1 MAVAAPIIAAVTAQT
16 VQGMVLRFALS
27 LAVSFITQ
35 KLFGPE
41 APPGAASANGGSAP
55 DPGVKQRIPSDPSNK
70 LPIVYGEDKVHGS
83 IIFADISSDNQ
94 TMGFIITLCE
104 GPIKGINDIYWDDY
118 KLVFDTI
125 EVNDD
130 LENVVGTI
138 PGNNVI
144 DAIHPD
150 GSHDDWLKDQMKVHR
165 YPYGGRCVEMEA
177 FSSKWAAGAA
187 DRTMPDVAY
196 AYCELKYDR
205 EKQVTGLTSKL
216 AFEIEG
222 RLVRELEL
230 VNNDIVLRGRSP
242 KDGITDIGLANPT
255 LFSTTPK
262 FYDYQGGS
270 ITGTGYWPTNAYG
283 YASYYEGFQSRLPQD
298 LMVPGG
304 TYEII
309 DLGLNMSID
318 IDDYKNGSH
327 TNQVGSYDT
336 SEVEFDFVQPGEQ
349 YKDFST
355 GNYVTFQPTVPD
367 DGRRIL
373 NGLNIKDS
381 GYGLT
386 ESVIRPS
393 NINETRVWVKYTYLL
408 NGVSTDYYLPLITDK
423 FINSGY
429 FNFNGVNDFN
439 ERDFAVNFLESI
451 MAGTAHDFDNTDDN
465 PNGYLPIYAEGIEK
479 FGIRRDRMPYHVAD
493 ANGVEPTFQ
502 YEPGQQYY
510 TEPLPIS
517 IKAYA
522 SGDYSQTPPECL
534 IDYLTHYTYGCGESV
549 FDNDLDL
556 QTFYDHKLFCNTLVT
571 HNDTTGT
578 SVSSKQ
584 YQTNGYANTGD
595 DKDLNI
601 SDLNVNSQ
609 SIFSYTLGKFQMISD
624 KVDTVKK
631 IFDHTN
637 IYGDITLIN
646 DGFNSTINE
655 MTLKFKSKAENYQDD
670 QVFLD
675 YGFKY
680 FNEPELAKDISLKF
694 LNTNVEAQRMGSV
707 LMNKS
712 RSNKIISFRTDTRA
726 AELQVNDVIE
736 VNGTYYDLS
745 QNAILT
751 HDYVNAQ
758 SSLSSTASIG
768 EYKMFDSA
776 QQMDVR
782 YSDNTPAHYFVP
794 YTIVK
799 FDDLLT
805 YFKECING
813 QFFDRSGTLSKYQVD
828 QNNKLGE
835 IFSLVTF
842 VEGYTGNVNGGQFQ
856 FHINS
861 IVFSGDADANI
872 SIKVVN
878 NISNTTFIGVISQ
891 FQDNDNGTQFRV
903 NSISEV
909 ELDGGL
915 QGYYLT
921 AQIYNP
927 NDYNVGA
934 LTQRANAP
942 TLNAQTY
949 STIDVVTNLVLNST
963 SPLASI
969 PSLNVSFTIP
979 ASSNIE
985 GVEVYY
991 SEGIAG
997 AKKVTNIISAPGSS
1011 YAANSVQTI
1020 DITSVPTT
1028 TDLYIWI
1035 RSFNTFARGDYSTGL
1050 SVGAWNP
1057 ANAAT
1062 NVGNNAVSQNSIQNQ
1077 AVGSNQIQN
1086 NSIGTNQIAQVVDF
1100 TGKTVTLPASA
1111 VKAHTGEWD
1120 ITTKTADFTVTNQAY
1135 WQGYFIDTTSNTVTI
1150 TLPTAPDDGDIIKLI
1165 DVGVNAAT
1173 NNIIIDGNGKNIQ
1186 GSSSNYNINTNR
1198 SGTEFIFL
1206 TGKGWILTHN

>member
-1 MAVAAPIIAAVTAQT
+1 MVDVHKWKPLVASGQV
-16 VQGMVLRFALS
+16 
-27 LAVSFITQ
+27 
-35 KLFGPE
+35 
-41 APPGAASANGGSAP
+41 
-55 DPGVKQRIPSDPSNK
+55 
-70 LPIVYGEDKVHGS
+70 
-83 IIFADISSDNQ
+83 
-94 TMGFIITLCE
+94 
-104 GPIKGINDIYWDDY
+104 
-118 KLVFDTI
+118 
-125 EVNDD
+125 
-130 LENVVGTI
+130 
-138 PGNNVI
+138 
-144 DAIHPD
+144 D
-150 GSHDDWLKDQMKVHR
+150 GQN
-165 YPYGGRCVEMEA
+165 
-177 FSSKWAAGAA
+177 
-187 DRTMPDVAY
+187 RTMPDVAY
-196 AYCELKYDR
+196 AYVELKYDR
-205 EKQVTGLTSKL
+205 ENQVTGLTSKL
-216 AFEIEG
+216 GFQIKG
-222 RLVRELEL
+222 KLVRELDL
-230 VNNDIVLRGRSP
+230 INNDLTLIGRSP
-242 KDGITDIGLANPT
+242 KDGITDIGLANST

-262 FYDYQGGS
+262 FYDYRGAS
-270 ITGTGYWPTNAYG
+270 ITGTGYYPLGANGYSNYYG
-283 YASYYEGFQSRLPQD
+283 GLQSQLPQD

-304 TYEII
+304 TYEIV
-309 DLGLNMSID
+309 DLGSNMSND
-318 IDDYKNGSH
+318 INDYKNG
-327 TNQVGSYDT
+327 TINNQISSYDT

-373 NGLNIKDS
+373 NGLNIKNS
-381 GYGLT
+381 GFDLT
-386 ESVIRPS
+386 ESFIQGAY
-393 NINETRVWVKYTYLL
+393 INETRVWIKYTYQL
-408 NGVSTDYYLPLITDK
+408 NGVDTDYYLPLITDK

-429 FNFNGVNDFN
+429 FSVYNPQEYN
-439 ERDFAVNFLESI
+439 EREFAINFLENLLP
-451 MAGTAHDFDNTDDN
+451 GTTHNFENTNDN

-479 FGIRRDRMPYHVAD
+479 FGIRRNRMSYHVAD

-502 YEPGQQYY
+502 YEPGQQYF
-510 TEPLPIS
+510 TDPLPIS

-609 SIFSYTLGKFQMISD
+609 AIFSYTLGKFQMISD

-655 MTLKFKSKAENYQDD
+655 MTLKFKSKAENFQDD

-751 HDYVNAQ
+751 YDYVNAQ

-776 QQMDVR
+776 QHMDVR

-861 IVFSGDADANI
+861 IIFAGSSDSNI
-872 SIKVVN
+872 SIQVVN

-891 FQDNDNGTQFRV
+891 FQDHDNGTQFRV

-927 NDYNVGA
+927 NDYNVGV

-949 STIDVVTNLVLNST
+949 STIGVVTNLVLNST

-969 PSLNVSFTIP
+969 PSLNVSFTTP
-979 ASSNIE
+979 PSSNVE

-1020 DITSVPTT
+1020 DITSIPTT

-1035 RSFNTFARGDYSTGL
+1035 RSFNTFARGDYSAGL

-1077 AVGSNQIQN
+1077 AVGTNQIQN

-1100 TGKTVTLPASA
+1100 TGKTVTLPAEA

-1120 ITTKTADFTVTNQAY
+1120 VTTKAADFTVTNQAY
-1135 WQGYFIDTTSNTVTI
+1135 WQGYFIDTTNNTVTI

-1165 DVGVNAAT
+1165 DVGANAAT

-1206 TGKGWILTHN
+1206 TGNGWILTNN